1 MPATYARMATRESG
15 RSRLPKRSFPQRQ
28 AFYNSYRMARIY
40 KLDHYAKG
48 TGASVV
54 SADEEQARKPEKPL
68 NTVRLGGE
76 QQPKK
81 RTATTKTSTALPA
94 GHVRKKATG
103 EIGKVQSVDSKAGTV
118 TVLWLRQGR
127 SSTVPLSSVTRR

>member
-1 MPATYARMATRESG
+1 VTRT
-15 RSRLPKRSFPQRQ
+15 
-28 AFYNSYRMARIY
+28 Y

-54 SADEEQARKPEKPL
+54 PVDEEAKPGAPERPL
-68 NTVRLGGE
+68 NAVVLGGGE
-76 QQPKK
+76 RRKQRPSGVPV
-81 RTATTKTSTALPA
+81 KTSTALPP

-103 EIGKVQSVDSKAGTV
+103 EIGKVQAVDSKAGTA

-127 SSTVPLSSVTRR
+127 SSTVALSSITRR